1 VKAPKATLPPSA
13 LAGAALCVVALACGE
28 VPTLADGIAYISP
41 VILPSPAV
49 AFGDTL
55 RNSVGEV
62 APLRVFA
69 IDNSGDTIQSA
80 TAEFIVTTVPGKSVT
95 ILANDLVFGDSL
107 RTASIVAR
115 VGTRL
120 QTPPV
125 LLDVV
130 NQPDSIAAS
139 SATTTS
145 FPVPSAGAT
154 TSSVPLS
161 VSITANVEGT
171 RSGVRSIIVRY
182 AVTDIYPLGTTIAD
196 TSIVL
201 VDDQNRF
208 ILPTGLAAVDTT
220 DISGTASRS
229 VRAVPFGFDSVA
241 ITVSANNLKGVPLP
255 GGPIRFVVSTK

>member
-1 VKAPKATLPPSA
+1 MKAPKATLPPSA

-49 AFGDTL
+49 ALGDTL

-69 IDNSGDTIQSA
+69 IDNSGDTIQGA
-80 TAEFIVTTVPGKSVT
+80 TAEFIVTTVPGASVT
-95 ILANDLVFGDSL
+95 ILDNDLVFGDSL

-139 SATTTS
+139 G
-145 FPVPSAGAT
+145 GA
-154 TSSVPLS
+154 
-161 VSITANVEGT
+161 
-171 RSGVRSIIVRY
+171 
-182 AVTDIYPLGTTIAD
+182 
-196 TSIVL
+196 
-201 VDDQNRF
+201 
-208 ILPTGLAAVDTT
+208 
-220 DISGTASRS
+220 
-229 VRAVPFGFDSVA
+229 
-241 ITVSANNLKGVPLP
+241 
-255 GGPIRFVVSTK
+255 